1 MASETAVSDHPS
13 APEQVK
19 EEVLEVVKAIEQ
31 DIVTQ
36 AKEEKPEPEDTPNPE
51 VILPES
57 KEKVEDTQIEPPII
71 EEVKKSDAEEETKSE
86 DLPSR
91 ITESAKEIDEQPVVE
106 EVKKTEEEK
115 PKVKDLPSAVVLLA
129 ESEAKIEEKIVG
141 PPVSEQIKESDVEE
155 KPTIKGPPIAEDLLA
170 AEEKYEEKQVENPV
184 TEEVNEIDE
193 EEKPKA
199 EDPPTQEVP
208 VAAVEEK
215 IEEKQIEFPV
225 IEEVKTTDEEEAAK
239 IEEPL
244 RVPSAVVE
252 EKIVE
257 KQVESPVI
265 EEIKKIDEEET
276 PKAEIEEKE
285 VEPPVIEEE
294 KKSSGEENP
303 KAVYLPS
310 PAVPPVE
317 LQEKIEDKQIDSP
330 VTEEAKKPDSMVVDV
345 PLVDADVPEPDTPS
359 VPEAVADNI
368 KGQREEEVLM
378 KTAEKQEEQ
387 LTEKQPTEPSVDAVD
402 EEKELVEELPVKEL
416 EPAAQ
421 KDVGISEVESKTE
434 KVQESVPALE
444 EKPEEKA
451 EVFEQT
457 EKESAVVVAKES
469 LEVEVAK
476 NEEIPL
482 ASKVEEA
489 ELKEEETAK
498 ETGGT
503 SCTRKFRSIEN
514 DQVDPKR
521 DEVQSVPAEVTENGS
536 TEVNEKEVGAEA
548 DVVEADN
555 DVKNVETAEENGAVH
570 AIVEESIEPVKKEVN
585 DVASSISAVT
595 VNSLEVEDT
604 TRDIDLVAENG
615 KEELKDETVASVETT
630 ERKSDEV
637 LSTASKEPVEES
649 LTPEAEVKG
658 EEPVQTEE
666 TKPEKEKEV
675 DELVKP
681 DIPNVESN
689 NGDKKTRED
698 PPKEEVSVKSTQ
710 KQSNNIMSKVKQT
723 LVKAKRAIVGKSS
736 STKAAATETK
746 GDVTV

>member
-106 EVKKTEEEK
+106 EVKKTEEDEEAK
-115 PKVKDLPSAVVLLA
+115 SQGLA
-129 ESEAKIEEKIVG
+129 KCESEAKIEEKIVG

-265 EEIKKIDEEET
+265 EEIKKIDEDET

-498 ETGGT
+498 EEPLVPESLGQVSST
-503 SCTRKFRSIEN
+503 KVEN